1 MKKNI
6 ATPKSNKWRYNVQ
19 NFYIYNI
26 SIPIL
31 NISNAST
38 ESSKSFIL
46 NHIGVV
52 ERINASKTHKYIWVL
67 GEFYYW

>member
-1 MKKNI
+1 MRQYSILKL
-6 ATPKSNKWRYNVQ
+6 
-19 NFYIYNI
+19 YINI

-38 ESSKSFIL
+38 ESSKSLIL

-52 ERINASKTHKYIWVL
+52 ERINASKRLK
-67 GEFYYW
+67 